1 MGALATKLG
10 PSAHVDTF
18 TRNNLPPFEQWPNL
32 LLDRPEF
39 HYPERLNVAVELTDR
54 MVEKGY
60 GDRVA
65 LIGNGRR
72 RTYKE
77 LADWSNRLAHA
88 LVENYG
94 VKPGNRVLIRSGN
107 NPALV
112 AAWLAATKAGAVV
125 VNTMPLLRAGELGK
139 IVDKAEIK
147 LALCDSRIAD
157 ELVACAKTSRFLKQV
172 INFDGTSNHDAELDR
187 VALDKPVKF
196 DAVPTGRDDVALLGF
211 TSGTTGEPKA
221 TMHFHR
227 DLLII
232 VDGYARE
239 VLNVTADDVFVGSPP
254 LAFTFGL
261 GGLAIFPLRF
271 GATATLLENASPA
284 NMIQIIETYKATICF
299 TSPTAYRAMM
309 AAMDQGA
316 DLSSLRLAVS
326 AGETLPAPV
335 FEEWTRKTGKPILD
349 GIGSTEML
357 HIFITNRVGDAHP
370 GTTGRPVTGY
380 EAKIVGDDMKE
391 LPRGSVGRLAVRG
404 PTGCRYLA
412 DKRQKDYVRNSWN
425 LTGDTFMQ
433 DENGRFNFV
442 ARADDMIVSGG
453 YNIAGPEVEAALLSH
468 AEVAECAVVA
478 AADAERGQIVAAY
491 VVLKAGVTGD
501 ADCVKRLQDHV
512 KTVIAP
518 YKYPRAVNFIEALP
532 KTQTGKVQ
540 RFKLRQRGNFTS
552 NKT

>member
-1 MGALATKLG
+1 MAPARQPPKLG

-18 TRNNLPPFEQWPNL
+18 ARDNLPKFEQWPEI

-39 HYPERLNVAVELTDR
+39 QYPERLNAAVELTDSL
-54 MVEKGY
+54 VKKGF

-94 VKPGNRVLIRSGN
+94 VKPGHRVLIRSGN

-125 VNTMPLLRAGELGK
+125 VNTMPMLRAGELAK
-139 IVDKAEIK
+139 IADKAEIK

-157 ELVACAKTSRFLKQV
+157 EIVAYAKDSEFLKQV
-172 INFDGTSNHDAELDR
+172 VSFDGTSNHDAELDR
-187 VALDKPVKF
+187 IALDKPVKF
-196 DAVPTGRDDVALLGF
+196 DAIPTGRDDVALLGF

-232 VDGYARE
+232 ADGYARE
-239 VLNVTADDVFVGSPP
+239 VLNVTPDDVFVGSPP

-299 TSPTAYRAMM
+299 TAPTAYRAMM

-335 FEEWTRKTGKPILD
+335 FEQWMKKTGKPILD

-357 HIFITNRVGDAHP
+357 HIFITNRVGDAAP
-370 GTTGRPVTGY
+370 GVTGRPVTGY
-380 EAKIVGDDMKE
+380 EARVVDDDMQD

-412 DKRQKDYVRNSWN
+412 DKRQKDYVRDGWN
-425 LTGDTFMQ
+425 LTGDTFFE
-433 DENGRFNFV
+433 DEEGQFHFV

-468 AEVAECAVVA
+468 TEVAECAVVA
-478 AADAERGQIVAAY
+478 APDDERGQIVAAY
-491 VVLKAGVTGD
+491 VVLRAGVVGD
-501 ADCVKRLQDHV
+501 AACVKRLQDHV
-512 KTVIAP
+512 KGVIAP
-518 YKYPRAVNFIEALP
+518 YKYPRAVNFIAALP

-540 RFKLRQRGNFTS
+540 RFKLRQAINS
-552 NKT
+552 